1 MLLLPMRAMAKI
13 ASRHGCSKHVP
24 SPQILFET
32 LGCRLNQIES
42 EAAAR
47 FFSDAGFAVTMDVP
61 NAASEKLDSVLL
73 CVVNTCAVT
82 QKAEQK
88 ARRVIRLL
96 LEKCPNASVAVTGC
110 YAELAQSELEL
121 LDWRVAALPG
131 LCKSRLADVPALLAA
146 RMQSEPRTRFDAL
159 AFSEL
164 LRSSLFAAPTSH
176 ADGGKYYFSEDAFR
190 LSTDTF
196 LAHSRASLKI
206 QDGCNCACS
215 YCAIRLARGKSVS
228 LPVRDVVARVQELI
242 AAGQKEVVLTAV
254 NLAQYRGEY
263 DGAYCTFADLL
274 EKLLRETSGIA
285 FRISSL
291 YPEIIDERFCA
302 IVKDERVRPH
312 FHLSVQSGSDAV
324 LQAMKR
330 NYCAED
336 VARSVAL
343 LRSAK
348 ESAFFACDIIAGFP
362 EESDD
367 DFDKTLA
374 LCRACNFS
382 YVHAFPFS
390 ARPGTEAFAMKQKI
404 PERIKKARVK
414 TLASFAHA
422 QKIAYID
429 SWGGKTVRAI
439 AENAKPGEKEF
450 RAMTENFL
458 HCAVAS
464 STQELPKAGSEVR
477 VRIVRPL
484 VAAIERGEELEAAA
498 ELV

>member
-1 MLLLPMRAMAKI
+1 M
-13 ASRHGCSKHVP
+13 S

-47 FFSDAGFAVTMDVP
+47 FFADAGFIVTMDVP
-61 NAASEKLDSVLL
+61 SATSARLDSVLL

-88 ARRVIRLL
+88 ARREIRLL
-96 LEKCPNASVAVTGC
+96 LEKCPHASVVVTGC
-110 YAELAQSELEL
+110 YAELAQRELEL

-146 RMQSEPRTRFDAL
+146 RLHAMQRTSFDAL

-164 LRSSLFAAPTSH
+164 LRSSLFAVSKSH
-176 ADGGKYYFSEDAFR
+176 TDADKKYFSEDAFR
-190 LSTDTF
+190 LSTNTF
-196 LAHSRASLKI
+196 FAHSRASLKI
-206 QDGCNCACS
+206 QDGCNCSCS
-215 YCAIRLARGKSVS
+215 YCAIRLARGKPVS
-228 LPVRDVVARVQELI
+228 LSVRDVVARVRELE
-242 AAGQKEVVLTAV
+242 AAGQKEVVFTAV

-263 DGAYCTFADLL
+263 DGVYCTFAELL
-274 EKLLRETSGIA
+274 EKLLIETSGIA

-291 YPEIIDERFCA
+291 YPEIVNEQFCA
-302 IVKDERVRPH
+302 IVKDKRVRPH

-324 LQAMKR
+324 LKAMNR
-330 NYCAED
+330 NYRADD
-336 VARSVAL
+336 VMRSVAM

-348 ESAFFACDIIAGFP
+348 ENAFFACDIIAGFP
-362 EESDD
+362 GESDD

-390 ARPGTEAFAMKQKI
+390 ARPGTAAFGMKPKI

-414 TLASFAHA
+414 TLVSFANM
-422 QKIAYID
+422 QKLAYID
-429 SWGGKTVRAI
+429 SWRGKPVRAI
-439 AENAKPGEKEF
+439 VENARPDEKGF
-450 RAMTENFL
+450 RAVTENFL
-458 HCAVAS
+458 HCIVAGN
-464 STQELPKAGSEVR
+464 TQALPKAGSEVC
-477 VRIVRPL
+477 VRIVQPL
-484 VAAIERGEELEAAA
+484 AEAIARGGELEAAA
-498 ELV
+498 ERV